1 MTLEIQPQHAT
12 FGDLIHGRLFRIPSY
27 QRAYSWQSRQR
38 ADLFKDIQR
47 TWESGDGRQHFM
59 ATIVGLRRER
69 LTIIIDEHQV
79 IDIVDGQQRLTT
91 LILLLKSIAKVI
103 DRDDVV
109 GERLGREI
117 DEALVKPDNASLLL
131 LQTNHDTSSYFA
143 DYLRNG
149 TSPRPRL
156 ATTLADRELLRAIRD
171 CEGFVSSWQQQ
182 ASITDL
188 LALVRNRLT
197 FIFHEIGDEAAVY
210 TVFEVL
216 NSRGLDVS
224 HFDRLKSLLMAI
236 IFESESGNRQ
246 ELIREVHNLW
256 GDIYRI
262 VGLRSGTDAQALQCA
277 ATLKRPTQPSRPLSE
292 QGSVDILVERAK
304 DSPDKVI
311 ETTGWLKSVT
321 EAVDHLA
328 SDSRR
333 NTVARIFQVRLLAIA
348 VNLRPDLSESEKAN
362 LLRAWESVSYR
373 IFGLLERDA
382 RWMVGDY
389 VRLSWDVINGNHGAD
404 EILKRILL
412 IGRGF
417 PPEKVI
423 EDIRGADWYTYSK
436 DNLRYFLYRY
446 EEHLARK
453 AGQKFDNE
461 QWNHI
466 WEASTADSIEHI
478 MPQSTGDELNMHRI
492 GNLLMLPPKL
502 NSQLSNRSPRDKA
515 DAYLKTGLLQA
526 QEVVPTLSNWNQR
539 AIEEREKAL
548 LEWALEE
555 WADPE

>member
-1 MTLEIQPQHAT
+1 
-12 FGDLIHGRLFRIPSY
+12 
-27 QRAYSWQSRQR
+27 
-38 ADLFKDIQR
+38 
-47 TWESGDGRQHFM
+47 
-59 ATIVGLRRER
+59 
-69 LTIIIDEHQV
+69 
-79 IDIVDGQQRLTT
+79 
-91 LILLLKSIAKVI
+91 
-103 DRDDVV
+103 
-109 GERLGREI
+109 
-117 DEALVKPDNASLLL
+117 
-131 LQTNHDTSSYFA
+131 
-143 DYLRNG
+143 
-149 TSPRPRL
+149 
-156 ATTLADRELLRAIRD
+156 
-171 CEGFVSSWQQQ
+171 
-182 ASITDL
+182 
-188 LALVRNRLT
+188 
-197 FIFHEIGDEAAVY
+197 
-210 TVFEVL
+210 
-216 NSRGLDVS
+216 
-224 HFDRLKSLLMAI
+224 MAI
-236 IFESESGNRQ
+236 IFESDSGNRE
-246 ELIREVHNLW
+246 ELIHSVHSLW
-256 GDIYRI
+256 VDIYRV
-262 VGLRSGTDAQALQCA
+262 VGLRTGTDVQALQCA
-277 ATLKRPTQPSRPLSE
+277 ATLKRPNQPSRPLSE
-292 QGSVDILVERAK
+292 QDSVDILVDK
-304 DSPDKVI
+304 SKGDPGKVI

-348 VNLRPDLSESEKAN
+348 VNLRPDLGESEKAN
-362 LLRAWESVSYR
+362 LLRARESVSYR
-373 IFGLLERDA
+373 IFGLLEKDA

-389 VRLSWDVINGNHGAD
+389 VRLSWDVVNGKHGAD

-436 DNLRYFLYRY
+436 DNLRYFMYRY

-461 QWNHI
+461 QWYHI

-526 QEVVPTLSNWNQR
+526 QEVVPTLSDWNQR

-548 LEWALEE
+548 LAWALEE